1 MVEGQHKDGSIFPIR
16 LSVSKVGEGADVVF
30 IGMID
35 RLEDK
40 SVSITINANG
50 IIVSCNQ
57 VVEDMFGF
65 KPGELLGNNVN
76 MLMPSPHKE
85 RHGSYLQNYSKGGEA
100 KVIGKVRNV
109 PAKHKN
115 GTVFPVS
122 LQVEHV
128 QMGNIELFRGKIEK
142 VEFMEAM
149 FSIDDAGIIVSC
161 NHNFVLPLFGYTSNE
176 LVGQNIS
183 QLIPEIHQSTQD
195 TIATIDTKAEPTLKK
210 HKSTSSS
217 SSGSNLS
224 FSIKF

>member
-16 LSVSKVGEGADVVF
+16 LSVSKVGEGSDVVF
-30 IGMID
+30 IGMVD

-40 SVSITINANG
+40 SVSVTINSNG

-57 VVEDMFGF
+57 VVEEMFGY
-65 KPGELLGNNVN
+65 KPGELLGNNIN

-85 RHGSYLQNYSKGGEA
+85 RHGTYLQNYSKGGEA

-128 QMGNIELFRGKIEK
+128 KMGNIELFRGKIEK
-142 VEFMEAM
+142 VESMEAV
-149 FSIDDAGIIVSC
+149 FSIDDTGVIVSC
-161 NHNFVLPLFGYTSNE
+161 NHNFVLPLFGYTSGE

-183 QLIPEIHQSTQD
+183 RLIPEIHQSTQD
-195 TIATIDTKAEPTLKK
+195 TMSVEPETKKQK
-210 HKSTSSS
+210 SVNSSTSSS
-217 SSGSNLS
+217 SSKTSE
-224 FSIKF
+224 ID